1 MTTTDIENPA
11 GSDQRSKLRGFLSQV
26 FALNPDGIQWG
37 RAVMF
42 LDVALVPLV
51 VLLAIGEPQ
60 YVISALFGVLF
71 AGIADPGGAYRF
83 RFFEIAAFALVGAA
97 VTALGFAIA
106 TISWGWIVL
115 VAFGVTLLAGLAVKF
130 GTHRFVL
137 GVLLNIWFFVALD
150 LGSTQ
155 QSSRLTSYTWAQVLA
170 WVGGA
175 VLWIALTFIVWLIL
189 GRRDMPAAMSELPGD
204 VTPRKLTPPVV
215 TFAVLRAVGMAGA
228 TAIAFGAHLAHADWV
243 PIAAIVAMKP
253 TLAQTTVM
261 AAQRV
266 AGALIGAAVAALL
279 LLVVA
284 SEHGT
289 RLISITSAFEVI
301 VLILFMHGAG
311 IRFWNYAVY
320 VGAIAAGVLLAGGL
334 PNPSD
339 YSAEGERVLWTLI
352 GVAIAVLVMLVGDSL
367 GKIAAARAK
376 TQSQAG

>member
-1 MTTTDIENPA
+1 
-11 GSDQRSKLRGFLSQV
+11 
-26 FALNPDGIQWG
+26 
-37 RAVMF
+37 MF

-352 GVAIAVLVMLVGDSL
+352 GVAIAVLVMFVGDSL